1 MRMSDL
7 SLEEQQVFEKL
18 FKMEEGNL
26 LNLTTA
32 DVGDFFD
39 LNAGIQI
46 HSKPFNEYGFSV
58 GDKIKAFWKIAPN
71 RCVAQINRDLLGL
84 AIRRNE
90 EINQEDL
97 QQAEKILHRLETIDE
112 EPKKESNKPST
123 KKYHPHSALK
133 GSLLV
138 IAQDLWKENP
148 HLSQSDIMR
157 KNVFKEK
164 VKNLCNAL
172 NVQVKEETIRK
183 WIREV
188 DPRNEENKPGPNK
201 KE

>member
-1 MRMSDL
+1 MSDL
-7 SLEEQQVFEKL
+7 SSEEQQVFEKL

-84 AIRRNE
+84 AIRRNKD
-90 EINQEDL
+90 ISREDL

-123 KKYHPHSALK
+123 KKIPSTFCFKRISFGDCSRSLERKSSSISIRYHEKKCLQRK
-133 GSLLV
+133 
-138 IAQDLWKENP
+138 
-148 HLSQSDIMR
+148 SQKSMQ
-157 KNVFKEK
+157 
-164 VKNLCNAL
+164 C
-172 NVQVKEETIRK
+172 T
-183 WIREV
+183 
-188 DPRNEENKPGPNK
+188 
-201 KE
+201 